1 MVVGAVLSSWLLRR
15 VTGATISWMTALRVI
30 IAGAAA
36 IALGRFWP
44 TQGALGTML
53 ESCVI
58 GIFFLL
64 ALVATR
70 ELGREDLRSILALA
84 KRKSEKT

>member
-1 MVVGAVLSSWLLRR
+1 LLRR
-15 VTGATISWMTALRVI
+15 TTGAALSVTTALRVM

-53 ESCVI
+53 ESCAI

-64 ALVATR
+64 VLVVTR
-70 ELGREDLRSILALA
+70 EIGRDDLSSVLALA
-84 KRKSEKT
+84 KKKKKSGET